1 MYVGVLLHVAL
12 LVESLA
18 AVAAGI
24 RPRVAVYEQMRG
36 EGAGALE
43 ALAALF
49 ALKDLLHVVHGP
61 VWTEKKEEE
70 ATLNKTVE

>member
-12 LVESLA
+12 LVEPLA

-36 EGAGALE
+36 KGAGALE
-43 ALAALF
+43 AFAALF
-49 ALKDLLHVVHGP
+49 ALEDLFHVVHSP
-61 VWTEKKEEE
+61 VWEKEEQE
-70 ATLNKTVE
+70 TRR